1 METLEIQ
8 KLRYDSSIPCNECM
22 GIRPYYPF
30 AAHRLILHMEKKLK
44 VLPSANTSGG

>member
-8 KLRYDSSIPCNECM
+8 DYVMTAQSRAINVWAFA
-22 GIRPYYPF
+22 PYYPF
-30 AAHRLILHMEKKLK
+30 AAHRPILHMEKKLK